1 MRLIIDGISFLQK
14 IILYFSLFLFL
25 LPKYKG
31 LTCNKTRPIL
41 KDNTCDSIYCTEEEF
56 TSTTCIINN
65 DIIKTQW
72 LTNILEISNIY
83 SRFIHPF
90 LTSNNDLIIQTTSTI
105 ATGDRNYYG
114 LTNEGRYFFTD
125 ENGEET
131 PYYSISVTNNGE
143 QIYKYEGAA
152 AAIQIANDDNNYFLS
167 IGNNNGYAEI
177 IDYKNNNAYMKLS
190 SKFYIVTIVSEV
202 GSIFLMTKYPSD
214 SDQKKYYILSFITI
228 MSSEYYFMVK
238 IYYFTSPDI
247 SNDYK
252 RVVFRFSKC
261 ANRRI
266 ASCFQSST
274 TYYIYCFYQK
284 TNFEFFAAVYQPDL
298 ELTMLKEK
306 KIDSGDSGTD
316 NEYIFFKCIYLVDNV
331 GFYFYYKSISST
343 TPSIAIREWD
353 LHELFKEYKKFKEI
367 FTLSKYAFNSHVQL
381 NDLIRIKEH
390 QICLASISKNK
401 QILYIT
407 IFNFYNDYGEL
418 VIRYY
423 SFPIY
428 ELYHKKVLF
437 DLKLTEFGQF
447 LTLAS
452 SFCNDINC
460 ESNSNEHSSYLM
472 IFGYPNSTDINFDYI
487 EYLSKKNENSDIILN
502 LREYMTEV
510 KIENNIFGYV
520 YKGIKILS
528 VPDKIT
534 LKSMTYNT
542 YITQNYYLQDNE
554 ITSISI
560 SWVNQNAIEK
570 YSIKYAVV
578 CSDPEYNELYN
589 YVTYKN
595 DSLGNDEEEN
605 KYIYEYIDEYVGR
618 TSYFT
623 IIKKGILTTDCE
635 NEFCSLCEIED
646 GNKYCIVCEKEYFI
660 SNGRKICPIPI
671 ETTLPLPLTTVIDA
685 NPETT
690 IIPIE
695 TTLPLPKTTIIIPEA
710 DTQKIITTNLNIITT
725 EIINN
730 QICSNNDILQNNCHG
745 KITNEQY
752 ELIYQNLKE
761 QLRNR
766 NSTDGNLLLITDNV
780 VFQLSSLKEQNNLNS
795 DNLYVSNVDL
805 DECEKI
811 IKEKENLTD
820 DDDLIILKTDTK
832 SDDQKVTYVQ
842 YEIYNPYTRKIINLD
857 ICSNVSIHVY
867 TPVVIP
873 PGSESLYNSGASYGY
888 NLYDPENSFYN
899 DICSTYTTENGTD
912 ITLSDR
918 KNEIYNNNLKNNTLC
933 QNDCTFV
940 SYNSTTKKAKCDCSV
955 QTEEIIADFNVVN
968 VKNLIKDSLIN
979 TLKNSNFLVLKCYK
993 LVFSLKGQIRNIGS
1007 YIMIILFLANFI
1019 MMIIYFI
1026 LGRKRTHIMIQEII
1040 FYKKENQNINTQ
1052 KGKKSGPLITE
1063 TKKNKKKDNIF
1074 RTQMDPKLLKKQK
1087 KMNNNNKSNDINIS
1101 TLKKEKIKTDPPSKK
1116 KNNSKTTLK
1125 QSLTKPKQRKNNSP
1139 NKKDIKNNSEIQ
1151 SQKGK
1156 NAIRILNTISNN
1168 LDKKQNKKD
1177 NKNQLNK
1184 KETTNKNSF
1193 SSIGLINVKKKP
1205 KSKLNNFSKKD
1216 NKPYYLNDQ
1225 ELNTLD
1231 YELALK
1237 LDKRTYF
1244 QYYFSLLKKKHLIL
1258 FTFLPTRDYNLFI
1271 IKFSLFLLSFSL
1283 YFSFNGLFFTDDTM
1297 HNLYVNNGG
1306 FDILYHLSQIIYSS
1320 VISALVNTVLRTLSL
1335 SENNILKLKSEK
1347 IVSNAIEKSKRIEK
1361 CLNVKMIIFYISS
1374 ILLMGFF
1381 WYYVACFCAVYKN
1394 TQKILI
1400 EDTLISF
1407 AISML
1412 YPIGLNLIPGIFRI
1426 PALRE
1431 PNKNKKCLYKF
1442 SVYVSFFT

>member
-1 MRLIIDGISFLQK
+1 MRILLDIIFFFLQK
-14 IILYFSLFLFL
+14 IILFFSLFLFL
-25 LPKYKG
+25 PQKCKG
-31 LTCNKTRPIL
+31 LTCDKARPIL
-41 KDNTCDSIYCTEEEF
+41 KDNSCDSIYCTEEEF
-56 TSTTCIINN
+56 ISTTCIINN
-65 DIIKTQW
+65 DVIKTQW
-72 LTNILEISNIY
+72 LTSIIEISDIY
-83 SRFIHPF
+83 SRYIHPF

-105 ATGDRNYYG
+105 GTGDRTYYG
-114 LTNEGRYFFTD
+114 LTNEGRYFFAD
-125 ENGEET
+125 ENGKET
-131 PYYSISVTNNGE
+131 PYYTISVTDDNGD

-152 AAIQIANDDNNYFLS
+152 AAIQTTTDENNYFLS
-167 IGNNNGYAEI
+167 IGNYNGYAEI
-177 IDYKNNNAYMKLS
+177 IDYKKNNVYFIS
-190 SKFYIVTIVSEV
+190 SSSFYYVKIVSEV

-214 SDQKKYYILSFITI
+214 SDQKKYYILSFITYLYNK
-228 MSSEYYFMVK
+228 YYFMVK

-247 SNDYK
+247 SKDYE
-252 RVVFRFSKC
+252 RVVYKMSEC
-261 ANRRI
+261 ANRKI

-274 TYYIYCFYQK
+274 KYYIYCFYQK
-284 TNFEFFAAVYQPDL
+284 TNYEFFAAVYKPAL
-298 ELTMLKEK
+298 ELTLLKEK
-306 KIDSGDSGTD
+306 KIDSGDSGTE

-331 GFYFYYKSISST
+331 GFYFYYKSRAST

-353 LHELFKEYKKFKEI
+353 EHELFKEYKKFKEI
-367 FTLSKYAFNSHVQL
+367 FTLSKYAFNSHLQL

-390 QICLASISKNK
+390 QICLASISENNL
-401 QILYIT
+401 ILYIT

-428 ELYHKKVLF
+428 ELYHKKVFF

-447 LTLAS
+447 LTLAT

-460 ESNSNEHSSYLM
+460 GSNSNEHSSYLM

-560 SWVNQNAIEK
+560 SWDNQNAIEK
-570 YSIKYAVV
+570 YSIKYALV

-589 YVTYKN
+589 YVTFKD
-595 DSLGNDEEEN
+595 DSLGNGEEGN

-660 SNGRKICPIPI
+660 SNGRKICLLPI

-695 TTLPLPKTTIIIPEA
+695 TTLPLPKTTIMIPET

-730 QICSNNDILQNNCHG
+730 QICSNNEILQNNCHG

-761 QLRNR
+761 QLKHS
-766 NSTDGNLLLITDNV
+766 NSTDANLLLITDNV

-805 DECEKI
+805 NECEKI

-842 YEIYNPYTRKIINLD
+842 YEIYHPYTRDIINLN

-873 PGSESLYNSGASYGY
+873 PGSESLYNSGASFGY

-899 DICSTYTTENGTD
+899 DICSTYTSENGTD

-933 QNDCTFV
+933 QDDCTFI

-979 TLKNSNFLVLKCYK
+979 TLKNSNFLVLYCYK

-1019 MMIIYFI
+1019 LMILYFI

-1040 FYKKENQNINTQ
+1040 FYKKENQNINKQ
-1052 KGKKSGPLITE
+1052 KGNKSRPLITE
-1063 TKKNKKKDNIF
+1063 TKKNKSKDNIF

-1087 KMNNNNKSNDINIS
+1087 KMKSNNKSTDIKIS
-1101 TLKKEKIKTDPPSKK
+1101 KFKKEKIKTDPPSKK

-1125 QSLTKPKQRKNNSP
+1125 QSLTKPRNNNFK

-1151 SQKGK
+1151 SQNGK
-1156 NAIRILNTISNN
+1156 NALRILNTISNN
-1168 LDKKQNKKD
+1168 LEKKQNKKD
-1177 NKNQLNK
+1177 NKNPLNK
-1184 KETTNKNSF
+1184 KETSNKNSF

-1205 KSKLNNFSKKD
+1205 KSKINNFSKKD

-1320 VISALVNTVLRTLSL
+1320 VISALVNTILRTLSL
-1335 SENNILKLKSEK
+1335 SENNILKLKREK

>member
-1 MRLIIDGISFLQK
+1 MRLIIDNIIFFLQK

-25 LPKYKG
+25 TQKCKG
-31 LTCNKTRPIL
+31 LTCDKTQPIL
-41 KDNTCDSIYCTEEEF
+41 KENTCGSFYCTEEEYI
-56 TSTTCIINN
+56 STTCKINN

-72 LTNILEISNIY
+72 LTNIIEISDINNRY
-83 SRFIHPF
+83 VHPF
-90 LTSNNDLIIQTTSTI
+90 LTSNNDLIIQTTSTLG
-105 ATGDRNYYG
+105 TGDRKFYG
-114 LTNEGRYFFTD
+114 LTKEGRYYFTD

-131 PYYSISVTNNGE
+131 PYYSIGVTNNGN
-143 QIYKYEGAA
+143 QVYKYEGTAA
-152 AAIQIANDDNNYFLS
+152 SIQTVNDDNNYFLS
-167 IGNNNGYAEI
+167 IGTYDAYAEL
-177 IDYKNNNAYMKLS
+177 IDYKNNNVYMILS
-190 SKFYIVTIVSEV
+190 SKFYYVTIVSEV
-202 GSIFLMTKYPSD
+202 SSIFLMTKYPFD
-214 SDQKKYYILSFITI
+214 SDQKKYYILSFITY
-228 MSSEYYFMVK
+228 MRGTYYFMIK

-247 SNDYK
+247 SNDYV
-252 RVVFRFSKC
+252 RVVFKSSQC
-261 ANRRI
+261 AHRKI

-274 TYYIYCFYQK
+274 KYYIYCFYQK
-284 TNFEFFAAVYQPDL
+284 TNYEFFAIVYQPNL

-306 KIDSGDSGTD
+306 KIDSGDSGKG

-331 GFYFYYKSISST
+331 GFYFYYKSIAYTS
-343 TPSIAIREWD
+343 PCIAIREWD
-353 LHELFKEYKKFKEI
+353 EHELFKEYKKFKEI
-367 FTLSKYAFNSHVQL
+367 FTLSKYEFNSHVQL
-381 NDLIRIKEH
+381 NDLIRIKEY
-390 QICLASISKNK
+390 QICLASFSKNK

-428 ELYHKKVLF
+428 ELYHKKVLY

-447 LTLAS
+447 LTLTA

-472 IFGYPNSTDINFDYI
+472 IFGYPNSADINFDYI
-487 EYLSKKNENSDIILN
+487 EYLSEKNENSENIILN

-542 YITQNYYLQDNE
+542 YITQNYSLQDDE

-560 SWVNQNAIEK
+560 SWDNQNAIEK

-578 CSDPEYNELYN
+578 YSDPGYNELYN
-589 YVTYKN
+589 YVDFKN
-595 DSLGNDEEEN
+595 DSLGNGEESN
-605 KYIYEYIDEYVGR
+605 NYIKDEYIDEYVGR

-623 IIKKGILTTDCE
+623 IIKNGKLTTDCG
-635 NEFCSLCEIED
+635 NAFCSLCKIED
-646 GNKYCIVCEKEYFI
+646 GNKYCIVCEKGYII
-660 SNGRKICPIPI
+660 SNGRKICHIPI
-671 ETTLPLPLTTVIDA
+671 ETTVPQALTTVIDA

-695 TTLPLPKTTIIIPEA
+695 TTLPLPKTTIF
-710 DTQKIITTNLNIITT
+710 TTNLNIFTT

-730 QICSNNDILQNNCHG
+730 QICSNDEILQNKCHG

-761 QLRNR
+761 LLKKS
-766 NSTDGNLLLITDNV
+766 NSTDENLLLITDNV
-780 VFQLSSLKEQNNLNS
+780 FFQLTSLKEQININS
-795 DNLYVSNVDL
+795 DNLYISNIDL
-805 DECEKI
+805 GECEKI
-811 IKEKENLTD
+811 IKKKENLTD

-832 SDDQKVTYVQ
+832 SDDHKVTYVQ
-842 YEIYNPYTRKIINLD
+842 YEIFHPYTKEKINLD
-857 ICSNVSIHVY
+857 ICSDVPIHVY

-873 PGSESLYNSGASYGY
+873 PVSESLYNSGASFGY
-888 NLYDPENSFYN
+888 NLLDPENSFYN

-933 QNDCTFV
+933 QDDCTFV

-955 QTEEIIADFNVVN
+955 QTEEIITDFNVVN

-979 TLKNSNFLVLKCYK
+979 SLKNSNFLILKCYK

-1019 MMIIYFI
+1019 LFIIYFI

-1040 FYKKENQNINTQ
+1040 FYKKENQNINMQ
-1052 KGKKSGPLITE
+1052 KGNKSPPLITE
-1063 TKKNKKKDNIF
+1063 TKKNKSKDNIF

-1087 KMNNNNKSNDINIS
+1087 KMNNNNQSNNINIS
-1101 TLKKEKIKTDPPSKK
+1101 KFKKEKINTDPPSKK
-1116 KNNSKTTLK
+1116 KNNSKTTFK
-1125 QSLTKPKQRKNNSP
+1125 QSLTKPRKNNFQ
-1139 NKKDIKNNSEIQ
+1139 NKKDLKTNNEIQ
-1151 SQKGK
+1151 TQKGK
-1156 NAIRILNTISNN
+1156 NPIRILNTISNN
-1168 LDKKQNKKD
+1168 LDKKTNKKD
-1177 NKNQLNK
+1177 SKNQLNK

-1193 SSIGLINVKKKP
+1193 SSIGLINIKKKP
-1205 KSKLNNFSKKD
+1205 KSKINNISKKD
-1216 NKPYYLNDQ
+1216 NKTYYLNDQ

-1271 IKFSLFLLSFSL
+1271 IKFSLFLLAFSL
-1283 YFSFNGLFFTDDTM
+1283 YFSFNGLFFTDKTM

-1306 FDILYHLSQIIYSS
+1306 FNILYHLSQIIYSS
-1320 VISALVNTVLRTLSL
+1320 VISALVNTILRNLSL
-1335 SENNILKLKSEK
+1335 SENNILKLKTEK
-1347 IVSNAIEKSKRIEK
+1347 TASNAIEKSKRIEK
-1361 CLNVKMIIFYISS
+1361 CLNAKMIIFYISS

-1394 TQKILI
+1394 TQAILI

-1407 AISML
+1407 GISML
-1412 YPIGLNLIPGIFRI
+1412 YPLGLNLIPGLFRI

-1431 PNKNKKCLYKF
+1431 PNKNKKSLYKF